1 MTIIVFMGRIIYE
14 YSKEYCLGVQAFFS
28 IFSPVCENISFFL
41 SLHKTMPRGK
51 RISLQLREIIARL
64 YLQDALT
71 PQEIYALL
79 YRSNRRLCSFK
90 YLTKLCS
97 LLRNPTFRASYL
109 IGGQK
114 SPGRPLS
121 QSYFN
126 RLLIRQSVLFN
137 KSRHVSDMYRDYC
150 LMFYPDVNVQNADE
164 GGNGDDHPHMLS
176 LSTFKRTL
184 QRGQITR
191 KRSKEEISIKTP
203 LKVSNFLIL
212 LSTLIQFT

>member
-1 MTIIVFMGRIIYE
+1 
-14 YSKEYCLGVQAFFS
+14 
-28 IFSPVCENISFFL
+28 
-41 SLHKTMPRGK
+41 MPRGK

-64 YLQDALT
+64 YLRDALT

-79 YRSNRRLCSFK
+79 YRSNCRLCSFE

-126 RLLIRQSVLFN
+126 RLLIRQSVLSN
-137 KSRHVSDMYRDYC
+137 KSRHVCDMYRDYC

-164 GGNGDDHPHMLS
+164 GGDGDDHPHMLS

-191 KRSKEEISIKTP
+191 KKIERRNISI
-203 LKVSNFLIL
+203 SDR
-212 LSTLIQFT
+212 